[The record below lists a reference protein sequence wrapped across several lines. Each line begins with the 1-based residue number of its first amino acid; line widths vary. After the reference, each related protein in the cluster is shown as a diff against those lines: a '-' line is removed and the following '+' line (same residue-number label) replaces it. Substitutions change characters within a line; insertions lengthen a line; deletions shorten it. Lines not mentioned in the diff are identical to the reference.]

1 MFRFKITTYS
11 LFLLGKNMLLVHDL
25 GQNVYL
31 VQNTREYK
39 NFRNKDTLV
48 HVMPEFVV
56 TFLQDWEQGSERVR
70 NSPFLIY
77 EHDSQHMMLGL
88 HLSSYSW
95 KCRISHTFVHPSSH
109 SQVNVSSLVYF
120 EVSRIEEFRGVCA
133 VFVSFKYFLSTL
145 YRVFNLE
152 ENML

>member
-56 TFLQDWEQGSERVR
+56 TFLQD
-70 NSPFLIY
+70 
-77 EHDSQHMMLGL
+77 
-88 HLSSYSW
+88 
-95 KCRISHTFVHPSSH
+95 
-109 SQVNVSSLVYF
+109 
-120 EVSRIEEFRGVCA
+120 
-133 VFVSFKYFLSTL
+133 
-145 YRVFNLE
+145 
-152 ENML
+152 